1 MLMIKEGGT
10 GLPMA
15 MPEKVWSKVISKIN
29 NSLSES
35 KI

>member
-15 MPEKVWSKVISKIN
+15 MPENIWSKIISKIN

>member
-15 MPEKVWSKVISKIN
+15 MSENVWSKIISKIK

-35 KI
+35 NI